1 MNWTCSRLR
10 GLSVC
15 DLYDAMALRS
25 RVFVVEQECVF
36 LDADGA
42 DRDSCHLLGRDEAG
56 VLQAYLRIVDPGTK
70 YAEPSIGR
78 VVTSL
83 ASRGTGLGRLL
94 MAEGLRQCGIAW
106 PGLPI
111 RIGAQARLQAF
122 YACFGFVREGEDYI
136 EDDIPHCEMVR
147 PA

>member
-1 MNWTCSRLR
+1 MR

-42 DRDSCHLLGRDEAG
+42 DRDSHHLLGRDEAG
-56 VLQAYLRIVDPGTK
+56 VLQAYLRIVDPGIK

-78 VVTSL
+78 VVSAP

-94 MAEGLRQCGIAW
+94 MTEGLRQCGIAW

-122 YACFGFVREGEDYI
+122 YAGFGFVREGEDYI

-147 PA
+147 PG